1 MKLRRM
7 KHTPAMLAL
16 ALLPTLALAAPPS
29 TKLQPGLWQFHYQS
43 SVDMA
48 GRTIP
53 PMSQSA
59 EQCIKDTEPDK
70 LPLMPKLPANIQCT
84 APQMQTSDKGYH
96 VTMSCTANEPNG
108 MTTRL
113 NEDFMISPS
122 NDGSQISFDGT
133 VHQSI
138 VGAPV
143 PIPAALVK
151 ISAQGQ
157 RIGLCPVPKH

>member
-84 APQMQTSDKGYH
+84 A
-96 VTMSCTANEPNG
+96 NE
-108 MTTRL
+108 
-113 NEDFMISPS
+113 I
-122 NDGSQISFDGT
+122 
-133 VHQSI
+133 
-138 VGAPV
+138 
-143 PIPAALVK
+143 IPRHIK
-151 ISAQGQ
+151 I
-157 RIGLCPVPKH
+157 